1 MLLCLQEDMFA
12 RIAYCLVFLW
22 EPAHSTPAQHFGYIP
37 TRPTV
42 VIDPGH
48 GGMDSGHFY
57 GESVEKNITLALA
70 CALTR
75 RLQKNQLCNIVLT
88 RTGDASVDTTTRLN
102 SALRHYP
109 TCYISLHASYH
120 DNPNIRGALVY
131 HAGTEHRK
139 KAHFSHP
146 EIVLARS
153 ELLADTITHHLKNSV
168 LVLQEDANCIPSKVM
183 ALLPCAS
190 VYISVGYISNPQESR
205 ILQNPA
211 YTKALAHIL
220 GDAIEDYLA
229 QLERATF

>member
-1 MLLCLQEDMFA
+1 MFA
-12 RIAYCLVFLW
+12 RLAYYLAFLSAL
-22 EPAHSTPAQHFGYIP
+22 AHATPVQHFGYTP

-48 GGMDSGHFY
+48 GGTDNGHLY
-57 GESVEKNITLALA
+57 GESVEKDVTLTLA

-75 RLQKNQLCNIVLT
+75 RLQKNQLCNVVLT
-88 RTGDASVDTTTRLN
+88 RSQDISVDTATRLN
-102 SALRHYP
+102 GALRHYP

-120 DNPNIRGALVY
+120 DNPNIRGTIVY
-131 HAGTEHRK
+131 QPNREYRRFS
-139 KAHFSHP
+139 HFSHP
-146 EIVLARS
+146 SVVLAHS
-153 ELLADTITHHLKNSV
+153 ELLADTITDHLKNSV
-168 LVLQEDANCIPSKVM
+168 IVFQDDADCVPSKAL

-190 VYISVGYISNPQESR
+190 VFISIGYISNPQENR